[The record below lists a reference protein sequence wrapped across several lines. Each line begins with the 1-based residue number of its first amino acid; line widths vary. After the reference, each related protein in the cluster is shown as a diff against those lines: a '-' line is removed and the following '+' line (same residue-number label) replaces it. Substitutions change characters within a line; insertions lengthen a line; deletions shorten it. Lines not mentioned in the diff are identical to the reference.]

1 MVTNI
6 PKKAPL
12 LPDRHPQGE
21 LFLCDLADAVLK
33 DDMASMEHPIFSL
46 SKKPDTKPRRY
57 EHGDK
62 WLEVTPSSKGMATI
76 YDKDILIFA
85 ISQLMAGKKEGRPV
99 KRSLEIS
106 ARDFLI
112 FSNRYTGGRDYNLL
126 KDALIRLRGTTLSTN
141 VATGGH
147 SPTKIFGLIEEA
159 AVHKDPKSG
168 RVTKLEIKLSK
179 WLYDAVGANEVLT
192 LSPDYFRLRKPL
204 ERRIYEIARKHCGN
218 QLEWKIGVKL
228 LKKKCGST
236 SPLKQFRYLLR
247 DLVKN
252 NHLPDYSVALN
263 DDDMVMFSNR
273 RVIEEAQRATQT
285 IRLDADTYHDAR
297 LNAPGWDVHHL
308 EQLWRNWIAEG
319 GMEPPKAP
327 DKAFLGFCR
336 SYYKRNGSP

>member
-1 MVTNI
+1 V
-6 PKKAPL
+6 
-12 LPDRHPQGE
+12 
-21 LFLCDLADAVLK
+21 ADAVLK

-46 SKKPDTKPRRY
+46 SKKPDLATRRY
-57 EHGDK
+57 EHGDR

-85 ISQLMAGKKEGRPV
+85 ISQLMAAKKAGRPIA
-99 KRSLEIS
+99 RNIEIS

-126 KDALIRLRGTTLSTN
+126 KEALIRLRGTTLATN
-141 VATGGH
+141 ITTGGTA
-147 SPTKIFGLIEEA
+147 PTKIFGLVDEA
-159 AVHKDPKSG
+159 TVHNDPKTG
-168 RVTKLEIKLSK
+168 RVTKLEISLSK

-204 ERRIYEIARKHCGN
+204 ERRVYEIARKHCGN
-218 QLEWKIGVKL
+218 QLEWKINLKL

-236 SPLKQFRYLLR
+236 SPLKHFRYLLR

-252 NHLPDYSVALN
+252 NHLPDYSVSFS
-263 DDDMVMFSNR
+263 DEDMVIFSNR
-273 RVIEEAQRATQT
+273 RVVEEAKKATST

-297 LNAPGWDVHHL
+297 LNAPGWDVHYL

-319 GMEPPKAP
+319 GMDAPKNP

-336 SYYKRNGSP
+336 TYYKRNGSPN